1 MQIKGGMEFSQ
12 GGVVGR
18 TLSEVVLHLGKSP
31 VAKLLM
37 MLDCVTYVTPLRQ
50 SVVGAV
56 IHSDSA
62 WRCSI

>member
-1 MQIKGGMEFSQ
+1 M
-12 GGVVGR
+12 GR

-37 MLDCVTYVTPLRQ
+37 MLDCVTYVTPLHQ
-50 SVVGAV
+50 SVVVAV